1 MFVQDLAAFWEIL
14 EVDVAKF
21 VGLELRRMEKGQQ
34 QRTAENL
41 RTCLDRI
48 MWAAAS
54 QVRMNNYKTHQS
66 SWCKGSFII
75 LCGFS
80 R

>member
-1 MFVQDLAAFWEIL
+1 MSQDLANFWRIL
-14 EVDVAKF
+14 EADVTKF

-54 QVRMNNYKTHQS
+54 QVRMNN
-66 SWCKGSFII
+66 
-75 LCGFS
+75 
-80 R
+80 

>member
-41 RTCLDRI
+41 RTFLNRL

-54 QVRMNNYKTHQS
+54 QVRMNNYRMHQS
-66 SWCKGSFII
+66 SWCRGSLII
-75 LCGFS
+75 LCCFNG
-80 R
+80 

>member
-14 EVDVAKF
+14 EVDVEKF
-21 VGLELRRMEKGQQ
+21 VALELRRMEKGQQ

-41 RTCLDRI
+41 RTFLNRL

-54 QVRMNNYKTHQS
+54 QVRMNN
-66 SWCKGSFII
+66 
-75 LCGFS
+75 
-80 R
+80 

>member
-1 MFVQDLAAFWEIL
+1 MFAQDLAAFWKIL
-14 EVDVAKF
+14 EVDVEKF
-21 VGLELRRMEKGQQ
+21 VALELRRMEKGQQ

-54 QVRMNNYKTHQS
+54 QVRMNN
-66 SWCKGSFII
+66 
-75 LCGFS
+75 
-80 R
+80 